1 MRSKFVAYYR
11 VSTDNQGKSGLGLD
25 ARRKA
30 VLDYLDGG
38 KWELLEEFTEVESGK
53 NGDRPELKKAIAF
66 AKKHRARLVIAKLD
80 RLSRNVA
87 FIATLLEKKVDF
99 VAVDN
104 PHATKFNLHIL
115 AAVAEFERDAISK
128 RTREAL
134 AAAKARG
141 QQLGDPEIGQRSRVA
156 ADAHAESLR
165 EIVTPLAG
173 RTTRA
178 IAKALNDRGI
188 LAPRG
193 GQWQSP
199 QVMRLMN
206 RLGL

>member
-1 MRSKFVAYYR
+1 MGSRAG
-11 VSTDNQGKSGLGLD
+11 TGPLCAQL
-25 ARRKA
+25 
-30 VLDYLDGG
+30 
-38 KWELLEEFTEVESGK
+38 
-53 NGDRPELKKAIAF
+53 PILKEPPCAA
-66 AKKHRARLVIAKLD
+66 
-80 RLSRNVA
+80 
-87 FIATLLEKKVDF
+87 
-99 VAVDN
+99 N

-141 QQLGDPEIGQRSRVA
+141 QQLGDPEIGKRNRAA

-165 EIVTPLAG
+165 AIVTPLAG
-173 RTTRA
+173 QTTRA
-178 IAKALNDRGI
+178 IAKALNERGVPT
-188 LAPRG
+188 ARG
-193 GQWQSP
+193 GYWQAP

>member
-1 MRSKFVAYYR
+1 MRGKFVAYYR

-25 ARRKA
+25 AQRKA

-53 NGDRPELKKAIAF
+53 NGDRPELKKTIAF

-141 QQLGDPEIGQRSRVA
+141 QQIGDPEIGQRSRVA

-165 EIVTPLAG
+165 QIVTPLAG